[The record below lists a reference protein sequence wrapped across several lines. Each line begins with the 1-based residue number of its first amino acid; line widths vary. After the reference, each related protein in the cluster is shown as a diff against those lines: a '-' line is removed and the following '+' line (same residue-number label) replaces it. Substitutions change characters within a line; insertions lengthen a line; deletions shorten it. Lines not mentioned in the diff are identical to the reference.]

1 MGRKQYRFV
10 EDMTGKG
17 KEASTMNLNVEQEC
31 RMW

>member
-17 KEASTMNLNVEQEC
+17 KQEHDESK
-31 RMW
+31 RETRV